1 MKKSNQDIILWI
13 FRILVSGLFLLS
25 AYGKFFPLES
35 ALHVFAKQIVG
46 LGIADWCIAPLLAR
60 AIVGFEIFLGIAI
73 LQNNFLRN
81 VIVPS
86 TFLLLLVFCIHL
98 SWVFYT
104 SGNVG
109 SCGCF
114 GELIPM
120 PPLEAIVKNLL
131 TMAMLVYI
139 FLKVKKKKN
148 DNFLVPAVIFLI
160 VYLVIL
166 ILQPPKFN
174 CNTVEASQEIVSDT
188 IVAEVDSVLVADTV
202 IDESGNEIITE
213 MKKVVENQN
222 VIEGRKK
229 VNSIFTKYT
238 QFNTGAVDLNEGK
251 KIVCLYSFD
260 CEHCQESSKLLL
272 ELKNNHNNFPP
283 VYMLAF
289 GEESQSTDFF
299 KGAGGHIPYVVVE
312 PQEFFQLLGE
322 ADYPPRIVVMDNG
335 NFLADFMNFEHLDTT
350 AVMRAVR
357 R

>member
-1 MKKSNQDIILWI
+1 MKNNSVK
-13 FRILVSGLFLLS
+13 ILVWALRIIVSVMFIIS
-25 AYGKFFPLES
+25 AFSKMLPAGT
-35 ALHVFAKQIVG
+35 ALDLFAKQIVDIG
-46 LGIADWCIAPLLAR
+46 VTNWCYAPLLAR
-60 AIVGFEIFLGIAI
+60 AIVGFELFLGLAL
-73 LQNNFLRN
+73 LQNNYLKKW
-81 VIVPS
+81 IVPA
-86 TFLLLLVFCIHL
+86 TFLLLLAFCVHL
-98 SWVFYT
+98 IMTIFNT
-104 SGNVG
+104 GNTG

-120 PPLEAIVKNLL
+120 TPLEAIIKNVIA
-131 TMAMLVYI
+131 MAMLAYI
-139 FLKVKKKKN
+139 FVKTTPKEK
-148 DNFLVPAVIFLI
+148 DLPLLPATIFVLIYVFILIFL
-160 VYLVIL
+160 
-166 ILQPPKFN
+166 PTK
-174 CNTVEASQEIVSDT
+174 CCCASVPSTQEVVADT
-188 IVAEVDSVLVADTV
+188 LGAEVDSVVVTDTV
-202 IDESGNEIITE
+202 VDKFGKQIIIE
-213 MKKVVENQN
+213 KKIIEEKTSVP
-222 VIEGRKK
+222 EGRKK

-238 QFNTGAVDLNEGK
+238 KFNTGAVDLNEGK